1 MTDDFSRFPAWLG
14 LAQGAA
20 LYALYK
26 TYQSSAWPPDQG
38 ALFNAL
44 LMLAL
49 LLPFVVYWSQ
59 GVLARTAAR
68 RLWIAASLTLAGLGA
83 WQGLAAFP
91 VEGAAR
97 PPLVSV
103 PAVLGLAM
111 IAFMVVPL
119 TSGWTRGCSGAVL
132 GAWHYPRLFE
142 VAWRNAVITAQAGAV
157 TGLLWV
163 VLTLGAQMF
172 HLIGVEWPKDT
183 IARSWFA
190 IPVTTLSIAFGLRTA
205 LRREAFTT
213 MLRNHWLALIVWLL
227 PLASLIGA
235 AFALTSLAGVER
247 LFERGLSAFFLLW
260 FAAFWIK
267 FYNAAYQ
274 DGSGEPALHPL
285 LRRGTALASL
295 ALVAVVGMA
304 AWALTLRIL
313 QYGLTPDRIWG
324 ALALVVGLI
333 YAVGYAVSLRRP
345 AGPWMAGIASANVL
359 AALAMCAGIALL
371 LSPALDV
378 DRLATASQMARL
390 ETGRTAPDDFDV
402 HALTRQGRAGHDAL
416 RALQQRRGADGKPDA
431 LALRAEDAH
440 AARGRYG
447 SGFGENWDDPVAKAR
462 FDAARIEMHPAG
474 AALPDALTTLLAQEI
489 AAWTPWQGEM
499 SCFSARAAKMRC
511 ALLRVDLDRDGRDE
525 AVVWLRQDDAYP
537 RVYGETPEGW
547 VHLGMLRP
555 ESGASDS
562 ARARLGTGDYAV
574 ESRRWDVLRLGKARY
589 QVVEAADADSD
600 SVPAQQ

>member
-1 MTDDFSRFPAWLG
+1 MTNDASRFPTWLG

-20 LYALYK
+20 LYTLYK
-26 TYQSSAWPPDQG
+26 TYRSSAWPPDQG

-59 GVLARTAAR
+59 GVLTRTAAR

-91 VEGAAR
+91 VEDAAR

-119 TSGWTRGCSGAVL
+119 TSGWTRGRSGAAL

-157 TGLLWV
+157 TGLLWI

-190 IPVTTLSIAFGLRTA
+190 IPVTTLSIAFGLRTG

-213 MLRNHWLALIVWLL
+213 TLRNHWLALIVWLL

-324 ALALVVGLI
+324 ALALIVGLI
-333 YAVGYAVSLRRP
+333 YAVGYAASLRRP

-431 LALRAEDAH
+431 LALRAEDAR
-440 AARGRYG
+440 AGSARYG
-447 SGFGENWDDPVAKAR
+447 FGFGEDRGDPAAKAR

-474 AALPDALTTLLAQEI
+474 AALPDALATLLAQEV

-525 AVVWLRQDDAYP
+525 AVVWLRQDHAYP
-537 RVYGETPEGW
+537 RVYAETPEGW
-547 VHLGMLRP
+547 THLGMLRP

-589 QVVEAADADSD
+589 QVVETADADSD

>member
-1 MTDDFSRFPAWLG
+1 MNNDTFRFPAWLG

-26 TYQSSAWPPDQG
+26 TYRSSAWPPDLG

-59 GVLARTAAR
+59 GALVRTAAR
-68 RLWIAASLTLAGLGA
+68 RLWVAAGLTLAGLGA

-97 PPLVSV
+97 PPLAPV
-103 PAVLGLAM
+103 PAVLGLALL
-111 IAFMVVPL
+111 AFMVVPL
-119 TSGWTRGCSGAVL
+119 TAGWARGRSGAAL

-157 TGLLWV
+157 TGLLWI

-172 HLIGVEWPKDT
+172 HLIGVEWPKET
-183 IARSWFA
+183 IAKSWFA
-190 IPVTTLSIAFGLRTA
+190 IPVTTLSIAFGLRA
-205 LRREAFTT
+205 GLRREAFTT
-213 MLRNHWLALIVWLL
+213 ALRNHWLALIVWLL

-235 AFALTSLAGVER
+235 AFALTSLTGVAR
-247 LFERGLSAFFLLW
+247 LYERGLSAFFLLW

-267 FYNAAYQ
+267 FYNAAYR
-274 DGSGEPALHPL
+274 DGAGAPTLHPL
-285 LRRGTALASL
+285 LRRGTAFASL

-304 AWALTLRIL
+304 AWALALRIR

-324 ALALVVGLI
+324 VLAVVVGLI
-333 YAVGYAVSLRRP
+333 HAAGYAASLRRP
-345 AGPWMAGIASANVL
+345 AAPWMAGIASANVL
-359 AALAMCAGIALL
+359 AALVMCAGIALL

-378 DRLATASQMARL
+378 DRLATASQMTRL
-390 ETGRTAPDDFDV
+390 EAGRTAPDDFDV
-402 HALTRQGRAGHDAL
+402 HALTWQGRAGHDAL

-431 LALRAEDAH
+431 LALRAEAAR

-447 SGFGENWDDPVAKAR
+447 PGFGEDRGDPVAKVR
-462 FDAARIEMHPAG
+462 FDAARVDVYPAG
-474 AALPDALTTLLAQEI
+474 AAFPDALATLLAQEV
-489 AAWTPWQGEM
+489 AAWTPWQGDM
-499 SCFSARAAKMRC
+499 SCFSARAAGMRC
-511 ALLRVDLDRDGRDE
+511 SLLRVDLDRDGRDE
-525 AVVWLRQDDAYP
+525 AVVWLRQDDGQP
-537 RVYGETPEGW
+537 RVYGEQPGGW
-547 VHLGMLRP
+547 RHLGMLRP
-555 ESGASDS
+555 ESGVPDS

-574 ESRRWDVLRLGKARY
+574 TPRRWDGLRLGTARY
-589 QVVEAADADSD
+589 QVVETAGADSD

>member
-1 MTDDFSRFPAWLG
+1 MTNDTFRFPAWLG

-26 TYQSSAWPPDQG
+26 TYRSSAWPSDQG

-44 LMLAL
+44 LVLAL

-59 GVLARTAAR
+59 GALARTAAR
-68 RLWIAASLTLAGLGA
+68 RLWIAAGLTLAGLGA
-83 WQGLAAFP
+83 WQGVAAFP

-97 PPLVSV
+97 PPLASA

-111 IAFMVVPL
+111 LAFMAVPL
-119 TSGWTRGCSGAVL
+119 TSGWARGRSGAVL

-157 TGLLWV
+157 TGLLWI

-172 HLIGVEWPKDT
+172 HLIGVEWPKET
-183 IARSWFA
+183 LAKSWFA
-190 IPVTTLSIAFGLRTA
+190 IPVTTLSVAFGLRTG

-213 MLRNHWLALIVWLL
+213 TLRNHWLALIVWLL

-260 FAAFWIK
+260 FAAFWVK

-274 DGSGEPALHPL
+274 DGGSGPALHPL

-324 ALALVVGLI
+324 VLVLVVGLI
-333 YAVGYAVSLRRP
+333 YAVGYAASLRRP
-345 AGPWMAGIASANVL
+345 AGPWMAGIAPANVL

-378 DRLATASQMARL
+378 NRLATASQMARL

-416 RALQQRRGADGKPDA
+416 RKLQQRRGADGKPDA
-431 LALRAEDAH
+431 LALRAEDA
-440 AARGRYG
+440 RVQGERYAF
-447 SGFGENWDDPVAKAR
+447 GFGEDRDDPAAQAR
-462 FDAARIEMHPAG
+462 FEAARIEVHPAG
-474 AALPDALTTLLAQEI
+474 ARLPDALAAVLAQEVT
-489 AAWTPWQGEM
+489 AWTPWQGEM
-499 SCFSARAAKMRC
+499 SCFSTRTAGRRC
-511 ALLRVDLDRDGRDE
+511 ALLLIDLDRDGRDE
-525 AVVWLRQDDAYP
+525 AVVWLRQDDSQP
-537 RVYGETPEGW
+537 RVYGEKPGGW
-547 VHLGMLRP
+547 THLGMLRP
-555 ESGASDS
+555 ESGAPDS

-574 ESRRWDVLRLGKARY
+574 EPRRWDALRLGKARY
-589 QVVEAADADSD
+589 QVVETAGADSD